1 LTRSGPSSSSSSS
14 SSSSPQDLVR
24 EGMHSFRNLDVNS
37 SMYYFDMAIS
47 ASRGG
52 SLAPYL
58 WQPGI
63 SCSYLNRYS
72 DRNKQFHLNISANPN
87 DVEEIA
93 WDITCLSRM
102 TNDDDDDDSGVGGG
116 LGGRGRKE
124 SPFPPEGMMA
134 LPSGRS
140 DLRRIMSKV
149 YLLFATKS
157 QPTWHS
163 AAILDRIGRNPP
175 HISL

>member
-1 LTRSGPSSSSSSS
+1 MR
-14 SSSSPQDLVR
+14 
-24 EGMHSFRNLDVNS
+24 SFRNLDVDF

-63 SCSYLNRYS
+63 SCSYLNQYS
-72 DRNKQFHLNISANPN
+72 DGHKQFPLDVSANPN
-87 DVEEIA
+87 NVEEIA
-93 WDITCLSRM
+93 WDIACLSRM
-102 TNDDDDDDSGVGGG
+102 TNDDNDDDSGVGGG
-116 LGGRGRKE
+116 LGGGGRKE

-149 YLLFATKS
+149 YSLFATKS
-157 QPTWHS
+157 QPTRHL
-163 AAILDRIGRNPP
+163 AVILDRIGRNPP
-175 HISL
+175 LISL

>member
-1 LTRSGPSSSSSSS
+1 MR
-14 SSSSPQDLVR
+14 
-24 EGMHSFRNLDVNS
+24 SFRNLDVDS
-37 SMYYFDMAIS
+37 SIYYFDMAIS

-72 DRNKQFHLNISANPN
+72 DGHEQFRLDVSVNPN
-87 DVEEIA
+87 NVEEIA
-93 WDITCLSRM
+93 WDIACLSRM
-102 TNDDDDDDSGVGGG
+102 TNDDDDDDDSGVGGG
-116 LGGRGRKE
+116 LGGGGRKE
-124 SPFPPEGMMA
+124 SPFPLEGMMA
-134 LPSGRS
+134 LPPGRS
-140 DLRRIMSKV
+140 DLRRIMLKV
-149 YLLFATKS
+149 YSLFATKS
-157 QPTWHS
+157 QPTRHL

>member
-1 LTRSGPSSSSSSS
+1 MTRSGPSSSSSSS
-14 SSSSPQDLVR
+14 SPRDLVR
-24 EGMHSFRNLDVNS
+24 EGMRSFRNLDVNS

-63 SCSYLNRYS
+63 SCSYLNRYL
-72 DRNKQFHLNISANPN
+72 DGHKQVSANPN
-87 DVEEIA
+87 NVEEIP
-93 WDITCLSRM
+93 WDSACLSRM
-102 TNDDDDDDSGVGGG
+102 TNNNNANDSGVGGG
-116 LGGRGRKE
+116 LGGGGRKE

-134 LPSGRS
+134 LPPGRS
-140 DLRRIMSKV
+140 DLRRITPKV
-149 YLLFATKS
+149 YSLFATKS
-157 QPTWHS
+157 QPTRHL